1 METEQVK
8 IPCLKGWRAE
18 VGILTPT
25 AGHEREW
32 EEVVPQGVRFVRGLL
47 GYTELTPEGLK
58 VMASQIESESIKI
71 NMAYKRDLIC
81 FACTSGS
88 SIGGPGYDQEI
99 IERIERVSGSP
110 ATTTIT
116 CVVELFR
123 DMGIR
128 KVVLVGPYTDDIF
141 EAEVNFLKACEIE
154 AIYTKGTG
162 LGLTKPKEFWEYA
175 MNPYGSYKLVKAAA
189 KAASG
194 VDCVFLTCTAS
205 PLMGIAD
212 ILENEIG
219 KPVISSLSATLYGI
233 LKRLGIPD
241 PIYNYGVALT
251 KPRLQHH
258 HLDSAQG

>member
-1 METEQVK
+1 MEAPQIK

-25 AGHEREW
+25 AGHEREC
-32 EEVVPQGVRFVRGLL
+32 EEVAPQGVRFVRGLL
-47 GYTELTPEGLK
+47 GCAEATPEGLK
-58 VMASQIESESIKI
+58 EMANQIESEAIKI

-88 SIGGPGYDQEI
+88 FIGGPGYDQEI
-99 IERIERVSGSP
+99 IEKIERASGSP
-110 ATTTIT
+110 ATTTVT

-128 KVVLVGPYTDDIF
+128 RVVIVGPYTDDIF
-141 EAEVNFLKACEIE
+141 EAEVNFLEACEIE

-162 LGLTKPKEFWEYA
+162 LGLTKPQEFWEYA
-175 MNPYGSYKLVKAAA
+175 MNPYGSYKLVKDGA
-189 KAASG
+189 KAAPSA
-194 VDCVFLTCTAS
+194 DCVFLTCTAS
-205 PLMGIAD
+205 PLLGLAD

-233 LKRLGIPD
+233 LKKLGIPD
-241 PIYNYGVALT
+241 PIYHYGVALT
-251 KPRLQHH
+251 RPRLPHQ
-258 HLDSAQG
+258 HLDSPQG

>member
-1 METEQVK
+1 MEAPPMK

-25 AGHEREW
+25 AGHEREL
-32 EEVVPQGVRFVRGLL
+32 EEVAPQGVRFVRGLL

-58 VMASQIESESIKI
+58 EMTNQIESESIKI

-88 SIGGPGYDQEI
+88 FIGGPGYEKEI
-99 IERIERVSGSP
+99 IERIEKVSGSP

-128 KVVLVGPYTDDIF
+128 KAVLVGPYTDDIF
-141 EAEVNFLKACEIE
+141 EAEVNFLKTCEIE

-162 LGLTKPKEFWEYA
+162 LGLTKPQEFWEYA
-175 MNPYGSYKLVKAAA
+175 MNPYGSYKLVKEGA
-189 KAASG
+189 KAAPSA
-194 VDCVFLTCTAS
+194 DCVFLTCTAS
-205 PLMGIAD
+205 PLLGMAD

-233 LKRLGIPD
+233 LKRLGIPV

-251 KPRLQHH
+251 KPRLAHQ
-258 HLDSAQG
+258 HLDSTRG